1 MALLITPR
9 ALAQRGEFYYQ
20 LSSMIRAG
28 LPIIGALQTVEKSPP
43 SASYRKPV
51 ARMLTELKGGNTFT
65 GALEIVGDWLPIFD
79 KALLEAGEKSG
90 RLDDCFRLL
99 SSYYE
104 ERAKLA
110 REVIGQMIYPF
121 CIVHFALL
129 VFPVSLLVAAVL
141 QDQWTALLV
150 NKLIAFGILYGC
162 GLALVLGGGGSRAQ
176 WWRATMELLMG
187 LIPVLGS
194 ARRNL
199 ALARLTAALEALFSA
214 GVGIVDSWE
223 LAARASGSP
232 ALAREVL
239 KWLPQIEVEQKTP
252 GEILADE
259 NVFPT
264 MFTSLYR
271 TGEVSGQLDD
281 TLKRLHEYSRVE
293 GHRQMQLFTR
303 GLTIA
308 IILLIMIAIG
318 AQVVMFWVGYFNN
331 INNVMSQ

>member
-1 MALLITPR
+1 MALLLTPR

-20 LSSMIRAG
+20 LSAMIRAG
-28 LPIIGALQTVEKSPP
+28 LPLITALQTVEKSPP
-43 SASYRKPV
+43 AAAYRQPV
-51 ARMLTELKGGNTFT
+51 TRMLAELKDGNTFT
-65 GALEIVGDWLPIFD
+65 GALATIGDWLPIFD

-90 RLDDCFRLL
+90 RLDECFRLL
-99 SSYYE
+99 ASYYE

-150 NKLIAFGILYGC
+150 NKLIAFGILYGS

-214 GVGIVDSWE
+214 GVGIVDAWE

-232 ALAREVL
+232 ALAREVM
-239 KWLPQIEVEQKTP
+239 KWRPQIEVEQKTP

-293 GHRQMQLFTR
+293 GHRQMQMFTR

-318 AQVVMFWVGYFNN
+318 VQVVLFWIGYFNN

>member
-121 CIVHFALL
+121 FIVHFALL

-141 QDQWTALLV
+141 QDQWTALLLH
-150 NKLIAFGILYGC
+150 KLIAFGLLYGS

-239 KWLPQIEVEQKTP
+239 KWRPQIEVEQKTP

>member
-28 LPIIGALQTVEKSPP
+28 LPLIGALQTLEQNPP
-43 SASYRKPV
+43 AASYRAPI
-51 ARMLTELKGGNTFT
+51 ARILAELKGRNNFT
-65 GALEIVGDWLPIFD
+65 GALETLGDWLPVFD

-90 RLDDCFRLL
+90 RLDECFRLL
-99 SSYYE
+99 AGNYE

-110 REVIGQMIYPF
+110 REIIGQMIYPA
-121 CIVHFALL
+121 CIVHLAML

-141 QDQWTALLV
+141 QDQWTPLLV
-150 NKLIAFGILYGC
+150 NKAVAFGSLYGT
-162 GLALVLGGGGSRAQ
+162 GAALVLSGGSSRAQ
-176 WWRATMELLMG
+176 WWRATMEGILG
-187 LIPVLGS
+187 AVPVLGR
-194 ARRNL
+194 ARQNL

-214 GVGIVDSWE
+214 GVGIVDAWE

-232 ALAREVL
+232 ALVREVM
-239 KWLPQIEVEQKTP
+239 KWRSQIEVEQRTP
-252 GEILADE
+252 GEILASA

-271 TGEVSGQLDD
+271 TGEISGQLDD

-293 GHRQMQLFTR
+293 GHRQMQMFTR
-303 GLTIA
+303 GLTIG

-318 AQVVMFWVGYFNN
+318 MQVVMFWVNYFNN
-331 INNVMSQ
+331 IGNMLSQ

>member
-28 LPIIGALQTVEKSPP
+28 LPLIGALQTLEKSPP
-43 SASYRKPV
+43 AASYRKPI
-51 ARMLTELKGGNTFT
+51 ARMLAELKGRSNFT
-65 GALEIVGDWLPIFD
+65 GALATIGDWLPIFD
-79 KALLEAGEKSG
+79 KALLEAGEQSG
-90 RLDDCFRLL
+90 RLDECFRLL
-99 SSYYE
+99 ANYYE

-110 REVIGQMIYPF
+110 REVIGQMIYPM

-129 VFPVSLLVAAVL
+129 VFPVNLLVAAVL
-141 QDQWTALLV
+141 QDQWGPLLIE
-150 NKLIAFGILYGC
+150 KAIAFGTLYGVAIAFV
-162 GLALVLGGGGSRAQ
+162 LANSGSRAE
-176 WWRATMELLMG
+176 WWRATTEQIMG
-187 LIPVLGS
+187 LVPVLGS

-232 ALAREVL
+232 ALAREVM
-239 KWLPQIEVEQKTP
+239 KWRPQVEVEQKAP
-252 GEILADE
+252 GEILADK
-259 NVFPT
+259 NVFPA

-271 TGEVSGQLDD
+271 TGEISGQLDD

-293 GHRQMQLFTR
+293 GHRQMQMFTR

-308 IILLIMIAIG
+308 IIVTIMMAIG
-318 AQVVMFWVGYFNN
+318 YQVVMFWVGYFNN
-331 INNVMSQ
+331 INNVLSQ

>member
-28 LPIIGALQTVEKSPP
+28 LPLIGALQTVEKNPP
-43 SASYRKPV
+43 AASYRRHV
-51 ARMLTELKGGNTFT
+51 AQMLVELKGGNTFT
-65 GALEIVGDWLPIFD
+65 GALETIGDWLPIFD

-90 RLDDCFRLL
+90 RLDECFRLL
-99 SSYYE
+99 ANYYE

-129 VFPVSLLVAAVL
+129 VFPVNLLVGAVL
-141 QDQWTALLV
+141 RDEWMALFIQ
-150 NKLIAFGILYGC
+150 KAIAFGTLYGL
-162 GLALVLGGGGSRAQ
+162 GAALVLGGSGSRAQ
-176 WWRATMELLMG
+176 WWRATMEQLLAV
-187 LIPVLGS
+187 IPVLGT

-214 GVGIVDSWE
+214 GVGVVDSWE

-239 KWLPQIEVEQKTP
+239 KWRPQIEIEQKTP
-252 GEILADE
+252 GEILADKD
-259 NVFPT
+259 VFPA

-271 TGEVSGQLDD
+271 TGEISGQLDD
-281 TLKRLHEYSRVE
+281 TLQRLHEYSRVE

-303 GLTIA
+303 GLTIG
-308 IILLIMIAIG
+308 IIFLIMIAIG
-318 AQVVMFWVGYFNN
+318 VQVVMFWVGYFNN
-331 INNVMSQ
+331 IGNAIGQ

>member
-1 MALLITPR
+1 MALLLTPR

-20 LSSMIRAG
+20 LGSMIRAG
-28 LPIIGALQTVEKSPP
+28 LPLIGALQTIEKSPP
-43 SASYRKPV
+43 AASYRKPV
-51 ARMLTELKGGNTFT
+51 ARMIVELKSGNTFT
-65 GALEIVGDWLPIFD
+65 GALETIGDWLPIFD
-79 KALLEAGEKSG
+79 KALLEAGERSG
-90 RLDDCFRLL
+90 RLDECFRLL
-99 SSYYE
+99 ASYYE
-104 ERAKLA
+104 ERAKLT

-129 VFPVSLLVAAVL
+129 VFPVSLLVGAVL
-141 QDQWTALLV
+141 RDEWTALLV
-150 NKLIAFGILYGC
+150 EKAVAFGTLYGI
-162 GLALVLGGGGSRAQ
+162 GAVLVLGGSGARAQ
-176 WWRATMELLMG
+176 WWRATMEQVLTVV
-187 LIPVLGS
+187 PVLGS

-239 KWLPQIEVEQKTP
+239 KWRPQVETEQLTP
-252 GEILADE
+252 GEILGNK
-259 NVFPT
+259 NVFPA

-293 GHRQMQLFTR
+293 GHRQMQMFTR
-303 GLTIA
+303 GLTIG

-318 AQVVMFWVGYFNN
+318 FQVVMFWIGYFDNLGK
-331 INNVMSQ
+331 VMSQ

>member
-1 MALLITPR
+1 MALLIMPR

-20 LSSMIRAG
+20 LSAMIRAG
-28 LPIIGALQTVEKSPP
+28 LPLIGALQTLEKSPP
-43 SASYRKPV
+43 AASYRKPV
-51 ARMLTELKGGNTFT
+51 QQMLAELHKRNTFT
-65 GALEIVGDWLPIFD
+65 GALATIGDWLPVFD

-90 RLDDCFRLL
+90 RLDECFRLL
-99 SSYYE
+99 ANYYE

-110 REVIGQMIYPF
+110 REVMGQMIYPF

-141 QDQWTALLV
+141 QDQWLPLLL
-150 NKLIAFGILYGC
+150 NKAVLFGTLYG
-162 GLALVLGGGGSRAQ
+162 GGTALVLASSGSRAS
-176 WWRATMELLMG
+176 WWRATMEGILG
-187 LIPVLGS
+187 VIPVLGR
-194 ARRNL
+194 ARQNL

-232 ALAREVL
+232 ALAREVM
-239 KWLPQIEVEQKTP
+239 KWRPQVEVEQKTP
-252 GEILADE
+252 GEILADKS
-259 NVFPT
+259 VFPT

-271 TGEVSGQLDD
+271 TGEISGQLDD

-293 GHRQMQLFTR
+293 GHRQMQMFTR

-308 IILLIMIAIG
+308 IILAIMIAIG
-318 AQVVMFWVGYFNN
+318 FQVVMFWVGYFNN
-331 INNVMSQ
+331 IGNVLSQ

>member
-1 MALLITPR
+1 MALLLTPR

-28 LPIIGALQTVEKSPP
+28 LPLIGALQTLEKSPP
-43 SASYRKPV
+43 AASYRKPI
-51 ARMLTELKGGNTFT
+51 ARMLAELKGRSNFT
-65 GALEIVGDWLPIFD
+65 GALATIGDWLPVFD
-79 KALLEAGEKSG
+79 KALLEAGEQSG
-90 RLDDCFRLL
+90 RLDECFRLL
-99 SSYYE
+99 ANYYE

-110 REVIGQMIYPF
+110 REVIGQMIYPA

-150 NKLIAFGILYGC
+150 EKAVAFGTLYGV
-162 GLALVLGGGGSRAQ
+162 GVALVLAGGGSRAE
-176 WWRATMELLMG
+176 WWRATMEQLMG
-187 LIPVLGS
+187 VVPVLGT

-232 ALAREVL
+232 ALAREVM
-239 KWLPQIEVEQKTP
+239 KWRPQVEVEQKTP
-252 GEILADE
+252 GEILADKG
-259 NVFPT
+259 VFPA

-271 TGEVSGQLDD
+271 TGEISGQLDD

-293 GHRQMQLFTR
+293 GHRQMQMFTR
-303 GLTIA
+303 GLTIG
-308 IILLIMIAIG
+308 IILCIMIAIG
-318 AQVVMFWVGYFNN
+318 FQVVMFWVNYFNN
-331 INNVMSQ
+331 INNVIAQ

>member
-9 ALAQRGEFYYQ
+9 ALA
-20 LSSMIRAG
+20 
-28 LPIIGALQTVEKSPP
+28 
-43 SASYRKPV
+43 
-51 ARMLTELKGGNTFT
+51 
-65 GALEIVGDWLPIFD
+65 
-79 KALLEAGEKSG
+79 
-90 RLDDCFRLL
+90 
-99 SSYYE
+99 
-104 ERAKLA
+104 
-110 REVIGQMIYPF
+110 
-121 CIVHFALL
+121 
-129 VFPVSLLVAAVL
+129 
-141 QDQWTALLV
+141 
-150 NKLIAFGILYGC
+150 
-162 GLALVLGGGGSRAQ
+162 
-176 WWRATMELLMG
+176 
-187 LIPVLGS
+187 
-194 ARRNL
+194 
-199 ALARLTAALEALFSA
+199 
-214 GVGIVDSWE
+214 
-223 LAARASGSP
+223 
-232 ALAREVL
+232 REVL
-239 KWLPQIEVEQKTP
+239 KWRPQIEVEQKTP

>member
-20 LSSMIRAG
+20 LSAMIRAG
-28 LPIIGALQTVEKSPP
+28 LPLIGALQTLAKSPP
-43 SASYRKPV
+43 AASYRRPIE
-51 ARMLTELKGGNTFT
+51 RMLAELQNRNTFT
-65 GALEIVGDWLPIFD
+65 GALATIGDWLPVFD

-90 RLDDCFRLL
+90 RLDECFRRLAN
-99 SSYYE
+99 YYE

-110 REVIGQMIYPF
+110 REVIGQMIYPV

-141 QDQWTALLV
+141 QDQWMPLLL
-150 NKLIAFGILYGC
+150 NKAVLFGTLYGVAT
-162 GLALVLGGGGSRAQ
+162 ALVLASSGSRSS
-176 WWRATMELLMG
+176 WWRATMEGILG
-187 LIPVLGS
+187 VIPVLGR
-194 ARRNL
+194 ARQNL

-214 GVGIVDSWE
+214 GVGIVESWE

-232 ALAREVL
+232 ALAREVV
-239 KWLPQIEVEQKTP
+239 KWRPLIEVEQKTP
-252 GEILADE
+252 GEILADASA
-259 NVFPT
+259 FPA

-271 TGEVSGQLDD
+271 TGEISGQLDD

-293 GHRQMQLFTR
+293 GHRQMQMFTR
-303 GLTIA
+303 ALTIG

-318 AQVVMFWVGYFNN
+318 FQVVMFWVGYFNN
-331 INNVMSQ
+331 IGNVLSQ

>member
-1 MALLITPR
+1 MALLLTPR

-20 LSSMIRAG
+20 LSAMIRAG
-28 LPIIGALQTVEKSPP
+28 LPLITALQTVEKSPP
-43 SASYRKPV
+43 AAAYRQPV
-51 ARMLTELKGGNTFT
+51 TRMLAELKDGNTFT
-65 GALEIVGDWLPIFD
+65 GALATIGDWLPIFD

-90 RLDDCFRLL
+90 RLDECFRLL
-99 SSYYE
+99 ASYYE

-150 NKLIAFGILYGC
+150 NKLIAFGILYGS
-162 GLALVLGGGGSRAQ
+162 GLALVLGGGGSRAL
-176 WWRATMELLMG
+176 WWRATMEQLMG
-187 LIPVLGS
+187 LVPVLGS

-214 GVGIVDSWE
+214 GVGIVDAWE

-232 ALAREVL
+232 ALAREVM
-239 KWLPQIEVEQKTP
+239 KWRPQIEVEQKTP

-259 NVFPT
+259 NVFPA

-293 GHRQMQLFTR
+293 GHRQMQMFTR

-318 AQVVMFWVGYFNN
+318 VQVVLFWIGYFNN

>member
-20 LSSMIRAG
+20 LSAMIRAG
-28 LPIIGALQTVEKSPP
+28 LPLIGALQTLAKSPP
-43 SASYRKPV
+43 AASYRRPIE
-51 ARMLTELKGGNTFT
+51 RMLAELQNRNTFT
-65 GALEIVGDWLPIFD
+65 GALATIGDWLPVFD

-90 RLDDCFRLL
+90 RLDECFRLL
-99 SSYYE
+99 ANYYE

-110 REVIGQMIYPF
+110 REVIGQMIYPV

-141 QDQWTALLV
+141 QDQWMPLLL
-150 NKLIAFGILYGC
+150 NKAVLFGTLYGVAT
-162 GLALVLGGGGSRAQ
+162 ALVLASSGSRSS
-176 WWRATMELLMG
+176 WWRATMEGILG
-187 LIPVLGS
+187 VIPVLGR
-194 ARRNL
+194 ARQNL

-214 GVGIVDSWE
+214 GVGIVESWE

-232 ALAREVL
+232 ALAREVV
-239 KWLPQIEVEQKTP
+239 KWRPLIEVEQKTP
-252 GEILADE
+252 GEILADASA
-259 NVFPT
+259 FPA

-271 TGEVSGQLDD
+271 TGEISGQLDD

-293 GHRQMQLFTR
+293 GHRQMQMFTR
-303 GLTIA
+303 ALTIG

-318 AQVVMFWVGYFNN
+318 FQVVMFWVGYFNN
-331 INNVMSQ
+331 IGNVLSQ

>member
-121 CIVHFALL
+121 SIVHFALL

-150 NKLIAFGILYGC
+150 NKLIAFGLLYGS

-239 KWLPQIEVEQKTP
+239 KWRPQIEVEQKTP

>member
-28 LPIIGALQTVEKSPP
+28 LPIIRALQTVEKSPP
-43 SASYRKPV
+43 SGSYRQPV
-51 ARMLTELKGGNTFT
+51 AQMLVELKGGNSFV
-65 GALEIVGDWLPIFD
+65 GALEAVGDWLPIFD
-79 KALLEAGEKSG
+79 KALREAGEKSG
-90 RLDDCFRLL
+90 RLDECFRLL
-99 SSYYE
+99 ASYYE

-121 CIVHFALL
+121 FIVHFALL

-150 NKLIAFGILYGC
+150 NKVVAFGTLYGV
-162 GLALVLGGGGSRAQ
+162 GAALVLTSSGSRAL
-176 WWRATMELLMG
+176 WWRATMEQLMG
-187 LIPVLGS
+187 LVPVLGT

-232 ALAREVL
+232 ALAREVM
-239 KWLPQIEVEQKTP
+239 KWRPQIEVEQKTP
-252 GEILADE
+252 GEILADK

-271 TGEVSGQLDD
+271 TGEISGQLDD

-303 GLTIA
+303 GLTIG
-308 IILLIMIAIG
+308 IIVLIMIAIG
-318 AQVVMFWVGYFNN
+318 AQVVMFWIGYFNN
-331 INNVMSQ
+331 IGNAIAQ